1 MTTPDL
7 RPDGLQS
14 PERTKELGDI
24 LGQVMTALAYA
35 TARGRGGLEYPGD
48 VYDLLA
54 NLYLA
59 LDKLPTIT
67 DRAAGF
73 LRSEDGRGRLVRD
86 DGADALGDIDHTI
99 DCLDDAKR
107 AARALAE
114 ALRLA
119 QNALSHVAA
128 KSDDSPDKDA

>member
-14 PERTKELGDI
+14 PKRTKELGDT
-24 LGQVMTALAYA
+24 LGAVTTALAYA
-35 TARGRGGLEYPGD
+35 VAPNRGGLQYAGD

-59 LDKLPTIT
+59 LDKVPSIA

-73 LRSEDGRGRLVRD
+73 LRAEDGRGRLVRD
-86 DGADALGDIDHTI
+86 DGADALGDVDHAV

-107 AARALAE
+107 AARALSE

-119 QNALSHVAA
+119 QNALSHVATRTEE
-128 KSDDSPDKDA
+128 D